1 MAETFAATPTRLIC
15 AALAGMILLLLL
27 IIKGKLQPLVAILIS
42 AIGIGLFAGMPF
54 DMITATVTKGI
65 GKTLEGI
72 ALLVGL
78 GSMFGAILE
87 ISGGAERIALSM
99 INRFGEKK
107 APWALGLT
115 GMVIA
120 IPVFFDAGLII
131 LIPLAFSVAKR
142 TGKSSLIYAIPLL
155 AGLAVGHAFI
165 PPTPGPVLVAGILNV
180 DLGLVIGLG
189 LIVGFVAMSI
199 AGPVFGRYIGE
210 KIYVPVPENV
220 AAQPNIDESK
230 LPAFGTVVGIIMIPL
245 VLILL
250 SSASG
255 VVPALAGVAPF
266 FQFIGTPFI
275 ALILAVLAAM
285 FLLGTRHGYSRTD
298 LEKIMTKSLEPTG
311 MILLVTAGGGVL
323 RYMLQDSGLGDI
335 IGNAVA
341 GSPLPMVAVAFLIA
355 AAVRISV
362 GSATVAM
369 TMAAGIIAAMPEIA
383 GFSQLYLACIV
394 MAIAGGATVISH
406 VNDSGFWLVTSLLK
420 LEEKTTLKT
429 WTVME
434 TIVGCTGFLAAL
446 LISFFC

>member
-1 MAETFAATPTRLIC
+1 MTETFAASPTRLIC

-54 DMITATVTKGI
+54 NMITATVTKGI

-189 LIVGFVAMSI
+189 LIVGLVAMSI

-230 LPAFGTVVGIIMIPL
+230 LPAFGTVVAIIMIPL

-255 VVPALAGVAPF
+255 VIPALAGVAPY

-285 FLLGTRHGYSRTD
+285 FLLGTRNGYSRTD

-341 GSPLPMVAVAFLIA
+341 GSPLPMVAVAFFIA

-369 TMAAGIIAAMPEIA
+369 TMAAGIVAAMPEIA
-383 GFSQLYLACIV
+383 GFSQLYLGCIV
-394 MAIAGGATVISH
+394 MAIAGGATVMSH
-406 VNDSGFWLVTSLLK
+406 VNDSGFWLVTSLLQ
-420 LEEKTTLKT
+420 LDEKTTFKT

-434 TIVGCTGFLAAL
+434 TIVGCTGFFVAL

>member
-54 DMITATVTKGI
+54 NMITATVTKGI

-142 TGKSSLIYAIPLL
+142 TGKSALIYAIPLL

-189 LIVGFVAMSI
+189 LIVGLVAMSI

-255 VVPALAGVAPF
+255 VIPALAGVAPF

-285 FLLGTRHGYSRTD
+285 FLLGTRNGYSRTD

-383 GFSQLYLACIV
+383 GFSQLHLACIV

-434 TIVGCTGFLAAL
+434 TIVGCTGFFVAL

>member
-1 MAETFAATPTRLIC
+1 MTETFAASPTRLIC

-54 DMITATVTKGI
+54 NMITATVTKGI

-87 ISGGAERIALSM
+87 ISGGAERMALSM

-189 LIVGFVAMSI
+189 LIVGLVAMSI

-230 LPAFGTVVGIIMIPL
+230 LPAFGTVVAIIMIPL

-255 VVPALAGVAPF
+255 VIPALAGVAPY

-285 FLLGTRHGYSRTD
+285 FLLGTKNGYSRTD

-341 GSPLPMVAVAFLIA
+341 GSPLPMVAVAFFIA

-369 TMAAGIIAAMPEIA
+369 TMAAGIVAAMPEIA

-394 MAIAGGATVISH
+394 MAIAGGATVMSH
-406 VNDSGFWLVTSLLK
+406 VNDSGFWLVTSLLQ
-420 LEEKTTLKT
+420 LEEKTTFKT

-434 TIVGCTGFLAAL
+434 TIVGCTGFFVAL

>member
-1 MAETFAATPTRLIC
+1 MAETFAASPTRLVC

-42 AIGIGLFAGMPF
+42 AIGIGLFAGMPIN
-54 DMITATVTKGI
+54 MITATVTKGI

-189 LIVGFVAMSI
+189 LIVGLVAMSI
-199 AGPVFGRYIGE
+199 GGPVFGRYIGE

-255 VVPALAGVAPF
+255 VIPALAGVAPF
-266 FQFIGTPFI
+266 LQFIGTPFI

-285 FLLGTRHGYSRTD
+285 SLLGTRHGYSRTD

-355 AAVRISV
+355 AAVRVSV

-406 VNDSGFWLVTSLLK
+406 VNDSGFWLVTSLLQ

-434 TIVGCTGFLAAL
+434 TIVGCTGFFVAL